1 MKFRF
6 GTLVEVEWLGMKIT
20 ATVRDPKLHHRMK
33 TIEVFDGSRRLNVR
47 PENCKQVQFAN

>member
-6 GTLVEVEWLGMKIT
+6 GTVVEVEWLGMKIT
-20 ATVRDPKLHHRMK
+20 CTVRDPKLHHRMK